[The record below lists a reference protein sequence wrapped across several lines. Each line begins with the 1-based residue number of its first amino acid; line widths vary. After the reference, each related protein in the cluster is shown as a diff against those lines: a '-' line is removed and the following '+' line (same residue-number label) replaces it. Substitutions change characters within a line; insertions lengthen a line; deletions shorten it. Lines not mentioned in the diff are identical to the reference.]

1 MIFATIK
8 SPVFIDMLS
17 FELVATLACSLCAIL
32 RDDAGYECIRLEKEV
47 QEGNQVITWNGLND
61 LPYGVYTL
69 ELLKGQE
76 EMKMRLVKRV

>member
-17 FELVATLACSLCAIL
+17 FEMVATLACSICAIL
-32 RDDAGYECIRLEKEV
+32 RDDAGYECSRFEKEIP
-47 QEGNQVITWNGLND
+47 EGNQVVTWNRLND

-69 ELLKGQE
+69 ELSNGHE